1 MASVS
6 RFTAAI
12 LAVAVSIGAISAAA
26 QIRLAAEPPVPK
38 DDMWQPRHLWG
49 GDVVTPTARARMQR
63 HWTYMHAGVPPEYRG
78 LAPHGEATR
87 QNVGRGLILYQEN
100 CAACHGIHGLGGG
113 DRALGMAPSPALLA
127 HMIRRPGAADEYLMW
142 TISEGGKAFGTEMPS
157 FKENLSRA
165 EIWDVIAYMR
175 AGFPK
180 PRD

>member
-1 MASVS
+1 MASIS
-6 RFTAAI
+6 RYAAAL
-12 LAVAVSIGAISAAA
+12 LAVAVAIGAISAVA
-26 QIRLAAEPPVPK
+26 QVRRASEPPVPK

-49 GDVVTPTARARMQR
+49 DEIVSPTARARMQR
-63 HWTYMHAGVPPEYRG
+63 HWTYMRAGVPPEYRG
-78 LAPHGEATR
+78 LAPPGEAT
-87 QNVGRGLILYQEN
+87 QQSVSRGLILYQEN

-127 HMIRRPGAADEYLMW
+127 HMIQRRGAADEYLMW
-142 TISEGGKAFGTEMPS
+142 TISEGGKAFGTAMPS

-180 PRD
+180 PRN